1 MPSVET
7 RYPHADAP
15 DAGARA
21 PRALQDLAGRLPIP
35 PIGWRVMRFLA
46 VGLVGLAVDAGLFS
60 LLYGHGSAAAFAR
73 AVSLAVA
80 TLVTWALNR
89 SFTFERSGRTAVA
102 EALRYGLVALLAQGF
117 NYVSFLA
124 PLHLTGATH
133 PLLPLVAT
141 AVMTAAFSFTGQSLF
156 SFRRASAA
164 AQLSEG

>member
-7 RYPHADAP
+7 RYPQADAP
-15 DAGARA
+15 DVQAR
-21 PRALQDLAGRLPIP
+21 PRLLPDLFDRLPIP
-35 PIGWRVMRFLA
+35 PVGWRIMRFLA

-60 LLYGHGSAAAFAR
+60 LIYGQGSAAAVAR
-73 AVSLAVA
+73 AISLAVA

-117 NYVSFLA
+117 NYASFLTL
-124 PLHLTGATH
+124 LHLTGATH
-133 PLLPLVAT
+133 PLRTLVAT

-156 SFRRASAA
+156 SFRSAHAA
-164 AQLSEG
+164 ANSSER